1 MAGTSNF
8 GGISFGSNTFN
19 PVKNNENIM
28 DIERGD
34 NWSKNNKHFKTCNI
48 TVSTNPKKQVVVDG
62 IIKDPLRSTLLSV
75 GKQIYVQ
82 YWASSPPDSRHSFS
96 GSGLPFPNEE
106 MAYSNS
112 PNVGRALLGN
122 DGSFSIKLLYPNS
135 YYKTL
140 GSDYVKP
147 NVKILFSDENGNMY
161 GKIVTVI
168 LGDGIPYRSLTWNR
182 KRNWLA
188 GPMFYSGTDKL
199 PARTQFQILES
210 SYYPVKEYKNFW
222 GLRPPLPEG

>member
-1 MAGTSNF
+1 MVGTSNF
-8 GGISFGSNTFN
+8 GLNT
-19 PVKNNENIM
+19 PNILNRLKDKEKAL
-28 DIERGD
+28 DIEKGD
-34 NWSKNNKHFKTCNI
+34 NWSKNNKHFETCNI
-48 TVSTNPKKQVVVDG
+48 TVSTNLKKQVVVDG
-62 IIKDPLRSTLLSV
+62 IIKDPLRSILLST

-147 NVKILFSDENGNMY
+147 TVKLIFSDENGNMY

-182 KRNWLA
+182 KRNSLN
-188 GPMFYSGTDKL
+188 GPMFYRGTYSL
-199 PARTQFQILES
+199 PSRTQFQILES
-210 SYYPVKEYKNFW
+210 SYYP
-222 GLRPPLPEG
+222 

>member
-1 MAGTSNF
+1 MVGKSNF
-8 GGISFGSNTFN
+8 GLNTLN
-19 PVKNNENIM
+19 RLKDKEKAL
-28 DIERGD
+28 DIEKGD
-34 NWSKNNKHFKTCNI
+34 NWSKNNKHFETCNI
-48 TVSTNPKKQVVVDG
+48 TVSTNLKKQVVVDG
-62 IIKDPLRSTLLSV
+62 IIKDPLRSLLLST

-147 NVKILFSDENGNMY
+147 TVKLIFSDEDGNMY

-168 LGDGIPYRSLTWNR
+168 LGDGIPYRSLTLNK
-182 KRNWLA
+182 KRNSLK
-188 GPMFYSGTDKL
+188 GPMFYSGTDSL
-199 PARTQFQILES
+199 PSRTQFQILES
-210 SYYPVKEYKNFW
+210 SYYPEKEHSNFW
-222 GLRPPLPEG
+222 GSRPPLPEG